1 MVVSCLRER
10 GNARPESAFTDA
22 IYNSIGIPDV
32 WQMARPPLPSEPIAL
47 NYQHLRYFWTVA
59 HEGSI
64 AAAVPVLGVSQP
76 TITEQLQALDA
87 SMGAPLFVRRGRNR
101 ALTEHGHLVLRYAD
115 EIFALGREL
124 LTASRSGGDGRPL
137 RITIGIADSLPKLT
151 AWRLIE
157 PAFALGPLWRV
168 TIRSDKTDRLIHDLA
183 GDALDLV
190 ITDTPMPTGTR
201 VRAYSHLLGESG
213 ITVFAESS
221 LAKRLSA
228 GFPAS
233 LRGAPMLMPGEGS
246 ALRRHVTQW
255 CHDTSVEPDV
265 VAEVD
270 DMAMLQLLGHD
281 GVGVFC
287 APSIVEDEVRRTFN
301 VQVVGRLRGVRER
314 FYALSAE
321 RRLRHPAVMA
331 IADAAR
337 RRLAA
342 GRRRVREPLPRAQ
355 RSGTSVNSSL

>member
-1 MVVSCLRER
+1 MPTSPRHLE
-10 GNARPESAFTDA
+10 
-22 IYNSIGIPDV
+22 
-32 WQMARPPLPSEPIAL
+32 PLAL
-47 NYQHLRYFWTVA
+47 NYNHLRYFWTVA

-64 AAAVPVLGVSQP
+64 AAAVPLLGVSQP
-76 TITEQLQALDA
+76 TVSEQLHALEETL
-87 SMGAPLFVRRGRNR
+87 GAPLFVRRGRNR

-115 EIFALGREL
+115 EIFTLGREL
-124 LTASRSGGDGRPL
+124 LTATRSRVEGRPL
-137 RITIGIADSLPKLT
+137 RISIGIADSLPKLT

-157 PAFALGPLWRV
+157 PAFSLGPVWRV

-183 GDALDLV
+183 GDSLDLV
-190 ITDTPMPTGTR
+190 IADTPMPTGTR
-201 VRAYSHLLGESG
+201 VRAYSHLLGDSA
-213 ITVFAESS
+213 ITVFAASG
-221 LAKRLSA
+221 LAQRLA
-228 GFPAS
+228 PGFPRS
-233 LRGAPMLMPGEGS
+233 LNAAPMLLPGEGS
-246 ALRRHVTQW
+246 ALRRHVAQW
-255 CHDTSVEPDV
+255 CTDNAINPDI

-287 APSIVEDEVRRTFN
+287 APSIVEAEVRRTFD

-321 RRLRHPAVMA
+321 RRLRHPAVLA

-342 GRRRVREPLPRAQ
+342 ALRRKD
-355 RSGTSVNSSL
+355 

>member
-1 MVVSCLRER
+1 MDTLRKVAGKDDHHESPRADRIGKYIGLTDVSAMPVKPR
-10 GNARPESAFTDA
+10 S
-22 IYNSIGIPDV
+22 PDD
-32 WQMARPPLPSEPIAL
+32 SAL

-64 AAAVPVLGVSQP
+64 TAAVPLLGVSQP
-76 TITEQLQALDA
+76 TVSEQLQALENA
-87 SMGAPLFVRRGRNR
+87 LGAPLFARRGRNR

-115 EIFALGREL
+115 EIFSLGRDL
-124 LTASRSGGDGRPL
+124 LTASRNSGVGRPL
-137 RITIGIADSLPKLT
+137 RISIGLADSLPKLT

-157 PAFALGPLWRV
+157 PAFSLGPLWRV

-183 GDALDLV
+183 SDALDLV
-190 ITDTPMPTGTR
+190 IADTPMPSGTR
-201 VRAYSHLLGESG
+201 VRAYSHLLGESA
-213 ITVFAESS
+213 ITVFAASA
-221 LAKRLSA
+221 LAKRLA
-228 GFPAS
+228 PGFPQS
-233 LRGAPMLMPGEGS
+233 LNGAPMLLPGEGS

-255 CHDTSVEPDV
+255 CTDIGIEPDV

-287 APSIVEDEVRRTFN
+287 APAIVEAEVRRTFD
-301 VQVVGRLRGVRER
+301 VQVVGRMRYVRER

-321 RRLRHPAVMA
+321 RRLRHPAVLA

-337 RRLAA
+337 RKLAVS
-342 GRRRVREPLPRAQ
+342 RRRKL
-355 RSGTSVNSSL
+355 

>member
-1 MVVSCLRER
+1 MTRL
-10 GNARPESAFTDA
+10 A
-22 IYNSIGIPDV
+22 
-32 WQMARPPLPSEPIAL
+32 LPQDLNAL

-64 AAAVPVLGVSQP
+64 AAAVSLLGVSQP
-76 TITEQLQALDA
+76 TITEQLQALEA
-87 SMGAPLFVRRGRNR
+87 ALGAPLFVRRGRNR
-101 ALTEHGHLVLRYAD
+101 ALTEQGHLVLRYAD
-115 EIFALGREL
+115 EIFTLGREL
-124 LTASRSGGDGRPL
+124 LTATRTQTEGRPL
-137 RITIGIADSLPKLT
+137 RFSIGVADSLPKLT

-157 PAFALGPLWRV
+157 PVFSLGPLWRV

-183 GDALDLV
+183 SDTLDLV
-190 ITDTPMPTGTR
+190 IADTPMPTGTR

-213 ITVFAESS
+213 ITAFAEPS
-221 LAKRLSA
+221 LAKRLSG
-228 GFPAS
+228 GFPKS
-233 LRGAPMLMPGEGS
+233 LDGAPMLLPGDGS
-246 ALRRHVTQW
+246 AMRRCVIQW
-255 CHDTSVEPDV
+255 CDDIGIEPDV

-287 APSIVEDEVRRTFN
+287 APSIVEEEVRRTFD
-301 VQVVGRLRGVRER
+301 VHVVGRLTSVRER

-321 RRLRHPAVMA
+321 RRLRHPAVLA

-342 GRRRVREPLPRAQ
+342 TRRKR
-355 RSGTSVNSSL
+355 G